1 MCLSGKQ
8 SGAFERAAWSDK
20 YCALFTSIYSLSI
33 PRPPNVKTINRVN
46 VAIFGSLTTTILTI
60 ASLSRTAFNWGEAGG
75 AELAKDQ
82 ERRIVLLFGV
92 GTPG

>member
-20 YCALFTSIYSLSI
+20 YCALCTSIYYLSI
-33 PRPPNVKTINRVN
+33 PRPSNVKTINRVN
-46 VAIFGSLTTTILTI
+46 VAIFGPLTTILTI
-60 ASLSRTAFNWGEAGG
+60 ASLSRTAFKWGEAGG
-75 AELAKDQ
+75 VELAQDQ

-92 GTPG
+92 GTPD